1 MTYRRE
7 ENQEVYR
14 DAAGVPVERRAIAEE
29 RAVGQPVA
37 YGGSAPYAETTPI
50 RDDVVI
56 PERVVEQ
63 PVVAQPVVAQPVV
76 AQPVVAAPVRNEVV
90 RERVVEQ
97 PVVTAAPVRDEYVS
111 SSVVQDEAA
120 DRLTALDFATRI
132 IWFLTGLL
140 LVGLVI
146 RFILK
151 ATGANTASSFVSFVY
166 NATAAF
172 VAPFRGIFTDSVSG
186 SNVLEVS
193 TIVAI
198 IVWALIAFF
207 VTWLLGIVLGGPS
220 RGTREY
226 RRDVRRF

>member
-7 ENQEVYR
+7 ENREAYR
-14 DAAGVPVERRAIAEE
+14 DAAGVPVERHSVAEE
-29 RAVGQPVA
+29 
-37 YGGSAPYAETTPI
+37 ET
-50 RDDVVI
+50 
-56 PERVVEQ
+56 VEQ
-63 PVVAQPVVAQPVV
+63 PYT
-76 AQPVVAAPVRNEVV
+76 AAPVGNEVV

-97 PVVTAAPVRDEYVS
+97 PYAAAPMRDEYVS
-111 SSVVQDEAA
+111 DRVVEDEAVS
-120 DRLTALDFATRI
+120 RLSALDLATRI

-140 LVGLVI
+140 LVGLVA

-151 ATGANTASSFVSFVY
+151 ATGANTASSFVTFIY
-166 NATAAF
+166 NTTAAS

-220 RGTREY
+220 RGVHTY

>member
-7 ENQEVYR
+7 ENHEVYR
-14 DAAGVPVERRAIAEE
+14 DAAGVPVEQRSVAEE
-29 RAVGQPVA
+29 RAAGEPVA
-37 YGGSAPYAETTPI
+37 YGDPAPYAETVPL
-50 RDDVVI
+50 
-56 PERVVEQ
+56 
-63 PVVAQPVVAQPVV
+63 
-76 AQPVVAAPVRNEVV
+76 RNEVV

-97 PVVTAAPVRDEYVS
+97 PAVAATPVRDEMVS
-111 SSVVQDEAA
+111 DRVVEDEAA
-120 DRLTALDFATRI
+120 GRLSMLDLATRI
-132 IWFLTGLL
+132 IWFLTALL
-140 LVGLVI
+140 LVGLAI

-166 NATAAF
+166 NSTAAF

-186 SNVLEVS
+186 NNVLEVS

-198 IVWALIAFF
+198 VVWALIAFF

-220 RGTREY
+220 RGIREY

>member
-7 ENQEVYR
+7 ENHEVYR
-14 DAAGVPVERRAIAEE
+14 DAAGVPVERHSVAEE
-29 RAVGQPVA
+29 RAADEPVAYGQPVA
-37 YGGSAPYAETTPI
+37 YGDPAPYAETVPL
-50 RDDVVI
+50 
-56 PERVVEQ
+56 Q
-63 PVVAQPVVAQPVV
+63 
-76 AQPVVAAPVRNEVV
+76 NEVV

-97 PVVTAAPVRDEYVS
+97 PVVRERVVPQPVVASAPVRDEMVS
-111 SSVVQDEAA
+111 DRVVEDEAA
-120 DRLTALDFATRI
+120 GRLSALDLATRI

-151 ATGANTASSFVSFVY
+151 ATGANTASSFVTFIY
-166 NATAAF
+166 NSTAAF

-186 SNVLEVS
+186 NNVLEVS

-198 IVWALIAFF
+198 VVWALIAFF

>member
-7 ENQEVYR
+7 ENHEVYR
-14 DAAGVPVERRAIAEE
+14 DADGAPVERHAVAEE
-29 RAVGQPVA
+29 RAA
-37 YGGSAPYAETTPI
+37 AEPA
-50 RDDVVI
+50 RS
-56 PERVVEQ
+56 
-63 PVVAQPVVAQPVV
+63 
-76 AQPVVAAPVRNEVV
+76 NEVV

-97 PVVTAAPVRDEYVS
+97 PYVAAPMRDEVVS
-111 SSVVQDEAA
+111 DRVVEDESV
-120 DRLTALDFATRI
+120 DRLTALDLATRI

-140 LVGLVI
+140 LVGLVA

-151 ATGANTASSFVSFVY
+151 ATGANTGSSFVAFIY
-166 NATAAF
+166 NSTAAF

-186 SNVLEVS
+186 NNVLEVS

-220 RGTREY
+220 RGFREY
-226 RRDVRRF
+226 RRDVRRY

>member
-7 ENQEVYR
+7 ESHEVYR
-14 DAAGVPVERRAIAEE
+14 DAAGVPVERRSIFEE
-29 RAVGQPVA
+29 RDAGEAVA
-37 YGGSAPYAETTPI
+37 YGDPAPYAQT
-50 RDDVVI
+50 
-56 PERVVEQ
+56 
-63 PVVAQPVVAQPVV
+63 
-76 AQPVVAAPVRNEVV
+76 APLHNEGV

-97 PVVTAAPVRDEYVS
+97 PYVAAPVRDEVVS
-111 SSVVQDEAA
+111 DRIVEDEAA
-120 DRLTALDFATRI
+120 GRFSALDLATRI

-140 LVGLVI
+140 LVGLVF

-151 ATGANTASSFVSFVY
+151 ATGANTASSFVSFIY

-172 VAPFRGIFTDSVSG
+172 VAPFRGIFSDSASG

-198 IVWALIAFF
+198 VVWALIAFF

-220 RGTREY
+220 RGVREY
-226 RRDVRRF
+226 RRTSRRF

>member
-7 ENQEVYR
+7 ENHEVYR
-14 DAAGVPVERRAIAEE
+14 DANGVPVERHTVSEE
-29 RAVGQPVA
+29 RGPDEPVAYGQPVA
-37 YGGSAPYAETTPI
+37 YGDPAPYAETVPI
-50 RDDVVI
+50 
-56 PERVVEQ
+56 
-63 PVVAQPVVAQPVV
+63 
-76 AQPVVAAPVRNEVV
+76 RNEVV

-97 PVVTAAPVRDEYVS
+97 PVVQERVVAPPVVAAPVRDEYVS
-111 SSVVQDEAA
+111 DRVVEDEAA
-120 DRLTALDFATRI
+120 GRLSMLDLATRI

-166 NATAAF
+166 NTTAAF

-186 SNVLEVS
+186 NNVLEVS

-198 IVWALIAFF
+198 VVWALIAFF
-207 VTWLLGIVLGGPS
+207 ITWLLGIVLGGPS

-226 RRDVRRF
+226 RRSVRRF

>member
-1 MTYRRE
+1 MTYRKE
-7 ENQEVYR
+7 ESQEVYR
-14 DAAGVPVERRAIAEE
+14 DAAGAPVERRVVAEE
-29 RAVGQPVA
+29 QAVPEPVA
-37 YGGSAPYAETTPI
+37 YGESVPYAETTPI
-50 RDDVVI
+50 RGDVV
-56 PERVVEQ
+56 PE
-63 PVVAQPVVAQPVV
+63 PVV

-97 PVVTAAPVRDEYVS
+97 PVVAAAPVRDEYVS
-111 SSVVQDEAA
+111 NSVVQDEAV
-120 DRLTALDFATRI
+120 DRLTALDLATRI

-140 LVGLVI
+140 LVGLVL
-146 RFILK
+146 RFVFK
-151 ATGANTASSFVSFVY
+151 ATGANAASSFVSFIY

-186 SNVLEVS
+186 SSVLEVS

-207 VTWLLGIVLGGPS
+207 VTWLLGIALGGPS
-220 RGTREY
+220 RGVREY

>member
-1 MTYRRE
+1 MTYQRE
-7 ENQEVYR
+7 ESHEVYR
-14 DAAGVPVERRAIAEE
+14 DAAGVPVERRAVSVEQGTGEPVAY
-29 RAVGQPVA
+29 GQPVA
-37 YGGSAPYAETTPI
+37 YGDPAPYAET
-50 RDDVVI
+50 
-56 PERVVEQ
+56 
-63 PVVAQPVVAQPVV
+63 
-76 AQPVVAAPVRNEVV
+76 APLRNEVV

-97 PVVTAAPVRDEYVS
+97 PYVAAPVRDEVVS
-111 SSVVQDEAA
+111 DRVVEDEAA
-120 DRLTALDFATRI
+120 GRFSALDLATRI

-140 LVGLVI
+140 LVGLVA

-151 ATGANTASSFVSFVY
+151 ATGANTASGFVSFIY

-172 VAPFRGIFTDSVSG
+172 VAPFRGIFSDSVSG

-207 VTWLLGIVLGGPS
+207 VTWLLGIILGGPS
-220 RGTREY
+220 RGVREY

>member
-7 ENQEVYR
+7 ESHEVYR
-14 DAAGVPVERRAIAEE
+14 DAAGVPVERRSVSEE
-29 RAVGQPVA
+29 RDAGEAVA
-37 YGGSAPYAETTPI
+37 YGDPAPYTET
-50 RDDVVI
+50 
-56 PERVVEQ
+56 
-63 PVVAQPVVAQPVV
+63 
-76 AQPVVAAPVRNEVV
+76 APLRNEVV

-97 PVVTAAPVRDEYVS
+97 PYVAAPVRDEVVS
-111 SSVVQDEAA
+111 DRIVEDEAA
-120 DRLTALDFATRI
+120 GRFSALDLATRI

-140 LVGLVI
+140 LVGLVF

-151 ATGANTASSFVSFVY
+151 ATGANTASSFVSFIY

-172 VAPFRGIFTDSVSG
+172 VAPFRGIFSDSASG

-198 IVWALIAFF
+198 VVWALIAFF

-220 RGTREY
+220 RGVREY
-226 RRDVRRF
+226 RRTSRRF

>member
-7 ENQEVYR
+7 ESHEVYR
-14 DAAGVPVERRAIAEE
+14 DAAGVPVERHTVSEE
-29 RAVGQPVA
+29 RGAGEQVA
-37 YGGSAPYAETTPI
+37 YGESVPYAETAPI
-50 RDDVVI
+50 RTEPV

-63 PVVAQPVVAQPVV
+63 QY
-76 AQPVVAAPVRNEVV
+76 VAAPVRNEVV

-97 PVVTAAPVRDEYVS
+97 PYVAAPVRDEYVS
-111 SSVVQDEAA
+111 DRVVEDEAA
-120 DRLTALDFATRI
+120 GRLSALDLATRI

-140 LVGLVI
+140 LVGLVA

-151 ATGANTASSFVSFVY
+151 ATGANTVSSFVSFVY

-172 VAPFRGIFTDSVSG
+172 VAPFRGIFSDSVSG

-207 VTWLLGIVLGGPS
+207 VVWLLGLVLGGPS
-220 RGTREY
+220 RGVREY

>member
-14 DAAGVPVERRAIAEE
+14 DAAGVPVERRSVAEE
-29 RAVGQPVA
+29 RAVGEPVA
-37 YGGSAPYAETTPI
+37 YGESVPYAETTPM
-50 RDDVVI
+50 RTETP
-56 PERVVEQ
+56 PER
-63 PVVAQPVVAQPVV
+63 VV

-97 PVVTAAPVRDEYVS
+97 PVVAAPVRDEYVS
-111 SSVVQDEAA
+111 DSVIQDEAA
-120 DRLTALDFATRI
+120 DRLSVLDLASRI

-151 ATGANTASSFVSFVY
+151 ATGANTASSFVSFIY

-172 VAPFRGIFTDSVSG
+172 VAPFRGIFTDSASG
-186 SNVLEVS
+186 GNVLEVS

-207 VTWLLGIVLGGPS
+207 VTWLLGILLGGPS

>member
-14 DAAGVPVERRAIAEE
+14 DAAGVPVERRAVAEE
-29 RAVGQPVA
+29 RAVGEPVA

-50 RDDVVI
+50 RDDVV

-63 PVVAQPVVAQPVV
+63 PVVAR
-76 AQPVVAAPVRNEVV
+76 PVVAAPVRNEVV

-97 PVVTAAPVRDEYVS
+97 PAVAAAPVRDEYVS

-198 IVWALIAFF
+198 IIWALIAFF
-207 VTWLLGIVLGGPS
+207 VTWLLGILLGGPS